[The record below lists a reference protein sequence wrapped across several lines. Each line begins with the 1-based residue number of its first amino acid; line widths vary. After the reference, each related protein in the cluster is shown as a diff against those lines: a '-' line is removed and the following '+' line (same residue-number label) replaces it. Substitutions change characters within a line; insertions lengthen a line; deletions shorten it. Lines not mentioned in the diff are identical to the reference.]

1 MFSLTCLS
9 KSSAQLVPLIRPA
22 PSLGLTPSTCI
33 IRRHVLNYSTAP
45 TFLPSLLRAQTSFLF
60 WFARNLRGI
69 MLRESM
75 GSQKLA
81 HQSCPSSTS
90 HDCPSLPSP
99 FLTAGTGSGL
109 RTTMSWDGE
118 EVPEE
123 ENWGEEEAPAVCTH
137 NGVNCWGMAAN
148 GVADGCT
155 CTCSW
160 YASQQSTHVA

>member
-1 MFSLTCLS
+1 MGGPA
-9 KSSAQLVPLIRPA
+9 KSSR
-22 PSLGLTPSTCI
+22 
-33 IRRHVLNYSTAP
+33 
-45 TFLPSLLRAQTSFLF
+45 
-60 WFARNLRGI
+60 
-69 MLRESM
+69 
-75 GSQKLA
+75 
-81 HQSCPSSTS
+81 SSS
-90 HDCPSLPSP
+90 HDSPSLPSP